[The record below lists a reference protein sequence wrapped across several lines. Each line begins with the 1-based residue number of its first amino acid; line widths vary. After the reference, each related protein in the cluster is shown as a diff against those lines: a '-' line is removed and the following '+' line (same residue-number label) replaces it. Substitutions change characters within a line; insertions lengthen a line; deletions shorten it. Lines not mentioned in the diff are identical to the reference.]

1 MPQISLVTA
10 SFVTRELGFGSMTDW
25 SEGDTATQ
33 EFFAPAD
40 TYPERIDVLLGEIA
54 DLGFQTIDLWG
65 AHLHYS
71 WATDFHVDAIKGS
84 LERHGMEVNSLAAWC
99 HSVEALEGFCRVANE
114 VGAGIIGGGSPLL
127 TEDRADALAI
137 LADNEVRFAI
147 ENHAE
152 TSTDEVLRVIGD
164 SEWLGSCADSGWW
177 AIQGV
182 DPPTAFQELGEQI
195 ITVHLKDVDASTGK
209 GVRPG
214 TGSALVEEC
223 LGVLDDIGYDG
234 AVGIEHEPDGWD
246 PTDDLRAGY
255 RMLEAWAGGQE

>member
-1 MPQISLVTA
+1 MPQTSLVTA

-33 EFFAPAD
+33 KFLAPAD
-40 TYPERIDVLLGEIA
+40 TYPERIDILLGEIA

-71 WATDFHVDAIKGS
+71 WATDFHFDAIRGS
-84 LERHGMEVNSLAAWC
+84 LERHGIEVNSLAAWC

-137 LADNEVRFAI
+137 LADNKVRFAI
-147 ENHAE
+147 ENHPE
-152 TSTDEVLRVIGD
+152 RSTGEVLSVIGG

-214 TGSALVEEC
+214 TGSARVVEC
-223 LGVLDDIGYDG
+223 LEVLENIGYDG

-255 RMLEAWAGGQE
+255 RMLENWAGGHE